1 MLNFV
6 IRLYAILLRL
16 YPRAYRETFAD
27 EMQNVF
33 ISSITDAAQRGNIV
47 LIHTC
52 RNCLICPVQ
61 FCANIGEIAKWRG

>member
-1 MLNFV
+1 
-6 IRLYAILLRL
+6 
-16 YPRAYRETFAD
+16 
-27 EMQNVF
+27 MQNVF